1 MKAFS
6 DFRTKN
12 FRPGVAGFF
21 LIKGSISDSGKKISI
36 KIVKL
41 PGLLP
46 RPSEGQVWF
55 TTSKKRGGSLEGW

>member
-6 DFRTKN
+6 DFRTKKN

-55 TTSKKRGGSLEGW
+55 YYFKEKRWFP

>member
-21 LIKGSISDSGKKISI
+21 LIKGSISDSGKKISV

-46 RPSEGQVWF
+46 RPSGSQVWF
-55 TTSKKRGGSLEGW
+55 CYFKEKRWFP